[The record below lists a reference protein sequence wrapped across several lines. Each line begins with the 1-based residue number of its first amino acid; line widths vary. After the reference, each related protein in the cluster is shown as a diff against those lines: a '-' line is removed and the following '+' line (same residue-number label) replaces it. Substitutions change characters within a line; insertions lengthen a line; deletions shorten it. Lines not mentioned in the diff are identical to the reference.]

1 MKETK
6 IKIGNVRQ
14 MTDEDI
20 VDIGYRIR
28 EARKK
33 AGMSQRELAEYFAIS
48 RDHMCRIEKGKRVC
62 KTEFLFEIAQLFGV
76 SVDYLLF
83 G

>member
-33 AGMSQRELAEYFAIS
+33 AGMSQRELAEYF
-48 RDHMCRIEKGKRVC
+48 GRVGQRYYYR
-62 KTEFLFEIAQLFGV
+62 LPP
-76 SVDYLLF
+76 
-83 G
+83 